1 MSSQSIQ
8 KSVSLTS
15 YPVQTIRL
23 TERNPLLSFN
33 IEIGPGVSILLE
45 VYSHDNPTQVV
56 ETFTFK
62 HRLNFSEE
70 SKQKLANTLK
80 LIIQSALKGRSLT
93 STPTS

>member
-56 ETFTFK
+56 ET
-62 HRLNFSEE
+62 EE